1 MDDRVRKII
10 SFRRQEEAGWQPL
23 PAGPER
29 KTRPALADWAAA
41 MGKQR
46 KILFVQAVFYD
57 RTPIGPGWGLASRR
71 LCTVKGK
78 KVTSGCRKCAARRCR
93 RHAPAMRDPRL
104 SLVRDEFR
112 PRDGH
117 GSTQVCADVKKALA
131 PMLET
136 TMAGMVHCA
145 LRCF

>member
-10 SFRRQEEAGWQPL
+10 SFRRQEDAGWQPL

-57 RTPIGPGWGLASRR
+57 RTPIGPGWGLCASVAPP
-71 LCTVKGK
+71 LYCEGQ
-78 KVTSGCRKCAARRCR
+78 KVTSGCQKCAARRCR
-93 RHAPAMRDPRL
+93 ATIGDP
-104 SLVRDEFR
+104 
-112 PRDGH
+112 
-117 GSTQVCADVKKALA
+117 
-131 PMLET
+131 
-136 TMAGMVHCA
+136 
-145 LRCF
+145 